1 MNPCLSC
8 IRCALL
14 GLAFLATGA
23 ECRLY
28 RWVDEAGAVH
38 YTDTLPPTQAGRGYA
53 EIDDRG
59 VLVGTTDPAK
69 TPEEVRRDAEV
80 KKSRD
85 AADRAKKQRA
95 VADRVLLQAY
105 RSVDDM
111 VMARDGRI
119 APVDATIQVLRSN
132 IRRQQDSLRGLH
144 ANAADLERAGKPIPQ
159 RLSDG
164 INQIERGIRDAYS
177 AVLGHE
183 QRKQE
188 IYASFGAD
196 IRRFRRLK
204 DLPEVAAGDEDQ
216 GKRAIQYVVSCPSAE
231 ACDLTWARA
240 TAYVREHARTPIQV
254 SRDTVLITAAPEGP
268 DDIGLALSR
277 IQEAGGDGG
286 AVFLDVRCK
295 SGPNGDATCKSPE
308 ALGIL
313 DRFRD
318 AVTGPAEGG
327 TPSPGR

>member
-1 MNPCLSC
+1 MGQRL
-8 IRCALL
+8 RCFRRALL

-38 YTDTLPPTQAGRGYA
+38 YTDSLPPTQVGRGYV

-59 VLVGTTDPAK
+59 FVVGTTDPAK
-69 TPEEVRRDAEV
+69 TPEEIKRDAEV
-80 KKSRD
+80 QKSRD
-85 AADRAKKQRA
+85 AVDRAKKQQA
-95 VADRVLLQAY
+95 VADRVLLQSF

-119 APVDATIQVLRSN
+119 APVDATIEVLGSN
-132 IRRQQDSLRGLH
+132 IRRQQDLLRGLH
-144 ANAADLERAGKPIPQ
+144 ADAANLERAGKPIPPH
-159 RLSDG
+159 LSDG
-164 INQIERGIRDAYS
+164 IDQIERGIRDAYS
-177 AVLGHE
+177 AVLVHE

-196 IRRFRRLK
+196 IRRFRQLTG
-204 DLPEVAAGDEDQ
+204 LPEPVAGDEDLGQ
-216 GKRAIQYVVSCPSAE
+216 RALQYVVSCPSVE
-231 ACDLTWARA
+231 ACDLTWAMA
-240 TAYVREHARTPIQV
+240 TAYVRAHARMPIQV

-277 IQEAGGDGG
+277 IQDAAGDGG

-295 SGPNGDATCKSPE
+295 SGPNGDATCRSPE
-308 ALGIL
+308 ARGIL
-313 DRFRD
+313 DKFRD
-318 AVTGPAEGG
+318 AVTGPAAD
-327 TPSPGR
+327 PAPGQ